1 MMIKF
6 LQHGRGNPRLAA
18 AYLLDDVDHLNLPRA
33 GVDVLSGDPYTFSA
47 LCESSPHKWKYT
59 SGVIAWSAEDQ
70 VSDDEV
76 KKVIR
81 EFEEYAFAGLEPH
94 RYHLLAVMHKEQDGG
109 KHVHILVPRIDLE
122 TGKSLNIAPPGH
134 HKYFDCFRD
143 YQNYKHGWTRPDDP
157 NRFKMTQEPNH
168 VSLQR
173 KAALKAGESTPQPRF
188 EQLLEEQLLMAIA
201 FNEIKDHQ
209 DVCRYIQMMPGVTAV
224 EPSKNAKTPY
234 IAVKLEGQEKRIRLK
249 GPLYEPTFS
258 IDVYLQDSR
267 AKQPT
272 RRAPPQDQHV
282 RISYYGRYRKAYEQR
297 REYHQQMY
305 SSPARHR
312 ITGEQYAENV
322 ELDPTRNASLANR
335 SGANGSKQFENHTA
349 RHRTGS
355 EARRALN
362 LDQEQP
368 SRHHRIERTD
378 PSRNA
383 PSDDRDS
390 SRMQGFGQYNA
401 VRNATTQGRD
411 STLTPREPRNAE
423 VLQGAQ
429 AESIPT
435 GIRGSEETSTRNLH
449 DDWAVRFSRFS
460 RSAKSVSRLNDP
472 NKFRCDHEAKAT
484 TYLSDLSTSLLK
496 ENQDEQRIRRLIAHA
511 NGAIDR
517 AKQTLERT
525 KSIIGKEES
534 AITNRESEYQTIQSR
549 HARFRQNLADSSRA
563 IQNIEYELYRRYT
576 YFNAESDTS
585 FHTRQHH
592 EKFERTLENASA
604 DFGRRFACK
613 HAAEDSTSHQR
624 NDGTQFKTHDHITR
638 TRSFRLEA
646 SDQKLIKRA
655 LDIFSL
661 RQRARRQR
669 NDDYDFEM

>member
-6 LQHGRGNPRLAA
+6 LQHGKGNPRLAA
-18 AYLLDDVDHLNLPRA
+18 AYVIDEVDHLNLPRT
-33 GVDVLSGDPYTFSA
+33 GVDVLSGDPYTFAA

-59 SGVIAWSAEDQ
+59 SGVIAWSAEDS
-70 VSDDEV
+70 VSDEDV
-76 KKVIR
+76 KKVVQ

-143 YQNYKHGWTRPDDP
+143 YQNYTHGWARPDDP
-157 NRFKMTQEPNH
+157 HRFKMTQEPNH

-173 KAALKAGESTPQPRF
+173 KAALKVEEVAPQPRF
-188 EQLLEEQLLMAIA
+188 AELIEEQLLMAIA
-201 FNEIKDHQ
+201 FNEIKNHQ

-224 EPSKNAKTPY
+224 ESSKNAKTPY
-234 IAVKLEGQEKRIRLK
+234 IAVKLEGQQRRIRLK
-249 GPLYEPTFS
+249 GPLYEPTFC
-258 IDVYLQDSR
+258 IDVYLQDPR

-272 RRAPPQDQHV
+272 RRPPPQDQHV
-282 RISYYGRYRKAYEQR
+282 RVSYYGRYRKAYEER
-297 REYHQQMY
+297 RDYYQHMY
-305 SSPARHR
+305 GSTARDT
-312 ITGEQYAENV
+312 ITGKQYAENL
-322 ELDPTRNASLANR
+322 ERDPTRNANLAKP
-335 SGANGSKQFENHTA
+335 SGANRA
-349 RHRTGS
+349 RKFDHDRTHHHTGS
-355 EARRALN
+355 EARSTPY
-362 LDQEQP
+362 LDQEQS
-368 SRHHRIERTD
+368 SRYHGIEGTD
-378 PSRNA
+378 PSGNA
-383 PSDDRDS
+383 ASYDRDS
-390 SRMQGFGQYNA
+390 NRLQRPREYDA
-401 VRNATTQGRD
+401 VGNATAQGRD
-411 STLTPREPRNAE
+411 PTLTQRESRNAQ

-429 AESIPT
+429 AEPLPT
-435 GIRGSEETSTRNLH
+435 RIRGSEETSNRDLYDN
-449 DDWAVRFSRFS
+449 WAVRFSRFTH
-460 RSAKSVSRLNDP
+460 SAESLSSFNDSD
-472 NKFRCDHEAKAT
+472 KFRRDHEAKTT

-496 ENQDEQRIRRLIAHA
+496 ENQDEQRIRRLIANA

-534 AITNRESEYQTIQSR
+534 AIANRESEYQTIQSR
-549 HARFRQNLADSSRA
+549 HARFRQHLADSSRA
-563 IQNIEYELYRRYT
+563 IQKIEYELYRRYT

-592 EKFERTLENASA
+592 EKFERTLENASD
-604 DFGRRFACK
+604 DFGRRFARK

-624 NDGTQFKTHDHITR
+624 NDGTQLKTNDHVTR

-646 SDQKLIKRA
+646 SDQKLIQRA

-661 RQRARRQR
+661 RQRVRYQR
-669 NDDYDFEM
+669 DNGYDFEM

>member
-76 KKVIR
+76 KKVVR

-188 EQLLEEQLLMAIA
+188 EELLEEQLLMAIA

-209 DVCRYIQMMPGVTAV
+209 EVCRYIQMMPGVTAV

-258 IDVYLQDSR
+258 VDVYLQDSR
-267 AKQPT
+267 AKQST

-305 SSPARHR
+305 SSPARHG

-335 SGANGSKQFENHTA
+335 SGANGSKQFEDHTA
-349 RHRTGS
+349 RHPTGS

-368 SRHHRIERTD
+368 SRHHRVERTD
-378 PSRNA
+378 PRRNA
-383 PSDDRDS
+383 PSDDQDS

-411 STLTPREPRNAE
+411 STLTPREPRNAQ

-449 DDWAVRFSRFS
+449 DDWAIRFSRFS
-460 RSAKSVSRLNDP
+460 HSAEFVSRLNDSD
-472 NKFRCDHEAKAT
+472 KLRCDYEAETAA
-484 TYLSDLSTSLLK
+484 YLSEPILK
-496 ENQDEQRIRRLIAHA
+496 ENQDEQRIKHLIAQA
-511 NGAIDR
+511 DGAINQTKR
-517 AKQTLERT
+517 TLEYT
-525 KSIIGKEES
+525 KSIVAGTES
-534 AITNRESEYQTIQSR
+534 ATQDRESAHQQLQSR
-549 HARFRQNLADSSRA
+549 LARFRPDL
-563 IQNIEYELYRRYT
+563 E
-576 YFNAESDTS
+576 DTS
-585 FHTRQHH
+585 QRIRELKSTLYPRHTGSSSSEYPTDYYRTCEQHLIH
-592 EKFERTLENASA
+592 AFERADDRYRDRLDQLNSAPNQSIRESNPTARVKPDDEFTPRGSFTL
-604 DFGRRFACK
+604 
-613 HAAEDSTSHQR
+613 
-624 NDGTQFKTHDHITR
+624 TQT
-638 TRSFRLEA
+638 
-646 SDQKLIKRA
+646 DQQIIQRA

-661 RQRARRQR
+661 RQRAQRQS
-669 NDDYDFEM
+669 NQSYDFDI

>member
-33 GVDVLSGDPYTFSA
+33 GVDVLSGDPYTFAA

-76 KKVIR
+76 KKVVR

-188 EQLLEEQLLMAIA
+188 EELLEEQLLMAIA

-224 EPSKNAKTPY
+224 EPSKKAKTPY

-258 IDVYLQDSR
+258 VDVYLQDSR
-267 AKQPT
+267 AKQST

-305 SSPARHR
+305 SSLARHR

-335 SGANGSKQFENHTA
+335 SGANGSKQFEDHTA
-349 RHRTGS
+349 RHPTGS

-411 STLTPREPRNAE
+411 STLTPREPRNAQ

-435 GIRGSEETSTRNLH
+435 GIRGSEETSNRDLY
-449 DDWAVRFSRFS
+449 DDWSIRFSRFS
-460 RSAKSVSRLNDP
+460 NSIESLSTINDSE
-472 NKFRCDHEAKAT
+472 KLRRDHEAKTAAH
-484 TYLSDLSTSLLK
+484 LSEPILK
-496 ENQDEQRIRRLIAHA
+496 ENQDEQRIKHLIAQA
-511 NGAIDR
+511 DGAINQTKR
-517 AKQTLERT
+517 TLEYT
-525 KSIIGKEES
+525 KSIVAGTES
-534 AITNRESEYQTIQSR
+534 TTQDRESKHQAIQSR
-549 HARFRQNLADSSRA
+549 IAAFRPDL
-563 IQNIEYELYRRYT
+563 E
-576 YFNAESDTS
+576 DTS
-585 FHTRQHH
+585 QRIRRLKSTLYPYYGGSNSSEYPTFYYRTCEQHLIHAFEEADDRYRDGLDQLNSAPNPSMRESNLTTRV
-592 EKFERTLENASA
+592 KSDNGFTPRGSFTLTQA
-604 DFGRRFACK
+604 D
-613 HAAEDSTSHQR
+613 Q
-624 NDGTQFKTHDHITR
+624 QII
-638 TRSFRLEA
+638 
-646 SDQKLIKRA
+646 QRA
-655 LDIFSL
+655 LDIYSL
-661 RQRARRQR
+661 RQKLQYHK
-669 NDDYDFEM
+669 DDGYNFEM